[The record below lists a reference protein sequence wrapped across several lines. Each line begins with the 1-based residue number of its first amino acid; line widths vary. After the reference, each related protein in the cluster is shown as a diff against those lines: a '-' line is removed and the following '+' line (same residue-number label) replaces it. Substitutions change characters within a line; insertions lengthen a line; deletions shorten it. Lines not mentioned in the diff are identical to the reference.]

1 MEPLFRKIKF
11 DRQKNPKAPH
21 LDILP
26 YEEIRERDDLDH
38 FPWMLHRV
46 DFYILILICAG
57 EGVHTVDFT
66 DYPLEPGSLLT
77 IRRDQVH
84 KFVNSEARGHLII
97 FTEEF
102 IQEHLDQQEALKT
115 LQLFNELL
123 GSPKLTLKGEELE
136 EVLQLI
142 QHMQREFFDRQDEF
156 SPGINR
162 SLLHVLI
169 SKLYRHKAQHAI
181 FKEDPPYL
189 PEFIQFQTLVEAQG
203 LTNRTVQSYARQMG
217 ISTKTLNKVVQ
228 RIVHKTAKAF
238 VDEVAILQIKRL
250 LSHSQ
255 YSIKEIAYQAGFDE
269 PTNLFKYFKKLT
281 GQTPE
286 AFRRQLRN

>member
-1 MEPLFRKIKF
+1 MFRKIKF
-11 DRQKNPKAPH
+11 DREKNPNAPH

-26 YEEIRERDDLDH
+26 YEEIRDRDDLYH

-46 DFYILILICAG
+46 DFYIVILVLSGKGA
-57 EGVHTVDFT
+57 HTVDFT
-66 DYPLEPGSLLT
+66 DYALEPGTILT

-84 KFVNSEARGHLII
+84 KFVNSDARGHMLI

-102 IQEHLDQQEALKT
+102 IQKHLDQQEALKT

-123 GSPKLTLKGEELE
+123 GSPRLILEGDDLE

-169 SKLYRHKAQHAI
+169 SKLYRHKAQQAI

-189 PEFIQFQTLVEAQG
+189 PEFIQFQRLVEAQG
-203 LTNRTVQSYARQMG
+203 LTNRTVQSYAQQMG
-217 ISTKTLNKVVQ
+217 MSTKTLNKIVQ
-228 RIVHKTAKAF
+228 RIVHKTAKTF

-250 LSHSQ
+250 LSHSH
-255 YSIKEIAYQAGFDE
+255 YSIKQIAYQAGFDE
-269 PTNLFKYFKKLT
+269 PTNL
-281 GQTPE
+281 
-286 AFRRQLRN
+286 